1 MSQFVR
7 RHLDPASRLSE
18 VLFGLIM
25 VLSVTL
31 TAGLTAAEGSSG
43 IRQLLLAAIGCN
55 LAWGI
60 IDAVMY
66 VMNNITVRS
75 LEMRLVHTIQDAP
88 DKDAA
93 LNLIRNEI
101 DPRLHSLLDPE
112 ESLAL
117 SRSIHKRI
125 AQMKVAKVRVTREDL
140 YGAIACFWLV
150 FVSCLSAAVPFLI
163 FSEPMVALRVSNALL
178 VVLLYLVGRRWARYA
193 GTNRLL
199 TGLSMV
205 AIGLLLVGVSI
216 LLGG

>member
-1 MSQFVR
+1 
-7 RHLDPASRLSE
+7 
-18 VLFGLIM
+18 M
-25 VLSVTL
+25 VLTVTL
-31 TAGLTAAEGSSG
+31 TAGLTAAEGRSG
-43 IRQLLLAAIGCN
+43 VRQLLLAAIGCN

-75 LEMRLVHTIQDAP
+75 LEMRLAQTIQDAP
-88 DKDAA
+88 DIHAA

-101 DPRLHSLLDPE
+101 ESRLPSLLDPE

-125 AQMKVAKVRVTREDL
+125 AHMKVAKVRVTREDL

-150 FVSCLSAAVPFLI
+150 SVSCLSAAVPFLI
-163 FSEPMVALRVSNALL
+163 FSEPMVALRISNALL
-178 VVLLYLVGRRWARYA
+178 VVLLYLVGRRWAHYA

>member
-1 MSQFVR
+1 
-7 RHLDPASRLSE
+7 
-18 VLFGLIM
+18 
-25 VLSVTL
+25 
-31 TAGLTAAEGSSG
+31 
-43 IRQLLLAAIGCN
+43 LAAIGCN

-75 LEMRLVHTIQDAP
+75 LEIRLVHTIQDAP

-112 ESLAL
+112 ESLGL

-150 FVSCLSAAVPFLI
+150 FVSFLSAAVPFLI
-163 FSEPMVALRVSNALL
+163 FSERGECGACVDDRALRR
-178 VVLLYLVGRRWARYA
+178 VLSHQPARRFAP
-193 GTNRLL
+193 G
-199 TGLSMV
+199 
-205 AIGLLLVGVSI
+205 
-216 LLGG
+216 

>member
-1 MSQFVR
+1 
-7 RHLDPASRLSE
+7 
-18 VLFGLIM
+18 
-25 VLSVTL
+25 
-31 TAGLTAAEGSSG
+31 
-43 IRQLLLAAIGCN
+43 
-55 LAWGI
+55 
-60 IDAVMY
+60 MY

-88 DKDAA
+88 DKHAA

-101 DPRLHSLLDPE
+101 EPRLHSLLDPE
-112 ESLAL
+112 ESHAL
-117 SRSIHKRI
+117 SRSIYKRI
-125 AQMKVAKVRVTREDL
+125 AQMKVEKVRVIREDL